1 MWHLRIL
8 FLKFWEICTESG
20 AYFVLSGESGL
31 MTSVFIL
38 QNPTFLCT
46 NTSLMFT
53 DLEGTSFSKPSHV
66 LQERLQLF
74 ITKSSSSEVS
84 WHLYTFSVI
93 FNCVAAETQHRADRV
108 KQTAAETLHSVSGFI
123 SAAVSVLSSQVL
135 LTRPA
140 GRKRTSPE
148 GQMKLCCHLWAQNGT
163 ATTMWSLFT
172 CSCKHQCSTSCCY
185 CLNMEVLK

>member
-31 MTSVFIL
+31 MTSVKFY
-38 QNPTFLCT
+38 FLVYKY
-46 NTSLMFT
+46 
-53 DLEGTSFSKPSHV
+53 FSDVHRSRGNIIFQTLTCPPGATPAFHHQV
-66 LQERLQLF
+66 IQLWGEL
-74 ITKSSSSEVS
+74 TPL
-84 WHLYTFSVI
+84 HLSVI

-140 GRKRTSPE
+140 GRKHTSPE

-185 CLNMEVLK
+185 CLNMKVLK

>member
-1 MWHLRIL
+1 MHTLFCQVNLDSWLQYLFCKIL
-8 FLKFWEICTESG
+8 
-20 AYFVLSGESGL
+20 LSC
-31 MTSVFIL
+31 VQIL
-38 QNPTFLCT
+38 LWCSQISREHHFPNPHM
-46 NTSLMFT
+46 SSRS
-53 DLEGTSFSKPSHV
+53 DSSF
-66 LQERLQLF
+66 F
-74 ITKSSSSEVS
+74 ITKSSSSKMS

-140 GRKRTSPE
+140 GRKHTSPE
-148 GQMKLCCHLWAQNGT
+148 GQMKLCCHLWALNGT

-185 CLNMEVLK
+185 CLNIEVLK